1 MDKKENTDES
11 QPVKSK
17 RGRKRLSEQVS
28 GQYNQSAAKSPSKLS
43 LKQQPYGEVVSYSV
57 LDKST
62 ESTLAFLTRDDTM
75 KRILNDL
82 KGVAKTNYKV
92 LIHGLPGC
100 GKTLMARMIH
110 FLSERADGVF
120 AEFDTKAIAPADME
134 SFLFG
139 QAASAGSEK
148 KTGLL
153 SEANN
158 GTLFVKD
165 FLNMPGWLLEKLV
178 IAIDNHKYLPVGGVE
193 PENLNIRLIT
203 SVSKDIKSVANSD
216 NVTEDLLYRLSD
228 FFLPA
233 PPLKDRA
240 ADIKILF
247 DHFLANTC
255 AGLKIDVPIVS
266 NEAYRVLDTHN
277 WPGNIAEVKSI
288 AKNAVLKAAPD
299 MITIE
304 HIMFLKQPYS
314 LPQDGPLRLKD
325 VISGVVATYET
336 NIIRE
341 LLERFK
347 GNKSKV
353 SRYLAIDYKTLLN
366 KIKEHN
372 I

>member
-1 MDKKENTDES
+1 MDKKEKADEL
-11 QPVKSK
+11 QPVKAK
-17 RGRKRLSEQVS
+17 RGRPRLSEKIP
-28 GQYNQSAAKSPSKLS
+28 GQYDQSVSKSPSKLS
-43 LKQQPYGEVVSYSV
+43 LKQQPYGEVVSCSV

-62 ESTLAFLTRDDTM
+62 ESAITFFTRDDAM
-75 KRILNDL
+75 KQILNDL

-92 LIHGLPGC
+92 LIHGLQGC

-110 FLSERADGVF
+110 NLSERANSAFV
-120 AEFDTKAIAPADME
+120 EFDTKAIAPDDME

-139 QAASAGSEK
+139 QTS
-148 KTGLL
+148 LL
-153 SEANN
+153 SKANH
-158 GTLFVKD
+158 GTLYIKD
-165 FLNMPGWLLEKLV
+165 FLNMPVWLLEKLV
-178 IAIDNHKYLPVGGVE
+178 AAVDSHRYVPVGGVE
-193 PENLNIRLIT
+193 PENLNVRLIT
-203 SVSKDIKSVANSD
+203 SVSKDIKSVANSND
-216 NVTEDLLYRLSD
+216 VTENLLYRLSD

-240 ADIKILF
+240 ADVKILF

-255 AGLKIDVPIVS
+255 ANLKIDVPVVS
-266 NEAYRVLDTHN
+266 NEAYRLMDTHD

-288 AKNAVLKAAPD
+288 AKNAVLKAAPN

-304 HIMFLKQPYS
+304 HIMFLKQPYT
-314 LPQDGPLRLKD
+314 LPQDGPLRLKE